1 MLITFS
7 GLDGAGKSTLIAY
20 LEDVFRRRRQRVA
33 VLHLN
38 DHLGIHAYLRM
49 LRDRLRNRSRAE
61 LTPGI
66 PDPRSQKSRRP
77 APGGVPGVLY
87 RLRTMLLW
95 NKVMRRVFYPVD
107 LLIFLGY
114 RAYLEWLGGRV
125 LIMDRYFYDT
135 LVDLT
140 PSTPRL
146 WNRMLQKLTPAPT
159 ISVWLDVSPEE
170 SFRRK
175 GEFSV
180 EYLRRR
186 QRAYQD
192 VLAAVPSLV
201 RIANTN
207 LESTKAA
214 LLSAIASRQDQA

>member
-20 LEDVFRRRRQRVA
+20 LEDTFRRRQQRVA

-38 DHLGIHAYLRM
+38 DQVGIHAYLRM
-49 LRDRLRNRSRAE
+49 LRDRLRNNSRAE
-61 LTPGI
+61 LAPGI
-66 PDPRSQKSRRP
+66 ADPRSQKIRRP
-77 APGGVPGVLY
+77 APGGVRGVLA
-87 RLRTMLLW
+87 RLRALLLW
-95 NKVMRRVFYPVD
+95 NKVVRRVFYPVD
-107 LLIFLGY
+107 LVIFLGY
-114 RAYLEWLGGRV
+114 RAYLEWLSGRV

-140 PSTPRL
+140 PSTPRW

-186 QRAYQD
+186 QTAYQD

-214 LLSAIASRQDQA
+214 LLSAIASRQDQP